1 MQGLLN
7 KSLIN
12 INRGDCIIGDEILSF
27 CDISKWQK
35 DRWEVWAAEYQ
46 YNLIWSLSEQACKS
60 VDNEG
65 GFPLVIKIVSW
76 GWVLCPCF

>member
-27 CDISKWQK
+27 CDTSK
-35 DRWEVWAAEYQ
+35 
-46 YNLIWSLSEQACKS
+46 
-60 VDNEG
+60 
-65 GFPLVIKIVSW
+65 
-76 GWVLCPCF
+76 